1 MTDAFISHSSA
12 NRNVAL
18 RIEKALEADGLNIW
32 LDDSEIR
39 LGILLGEEL
48 QGSIRAARVL
58 VLLWSE
64 AAAASRWVA
73 TEWLTAYHVQR
84 FIVPCSLD
92 TTPLPQCLQGS
103 VRLKFKRV
111 TRGVVEDL
119 ARAIRES
126 PKGSNR
132 LAPALSYQGPEL
144 AAASDRISRAQAA
157 ILETVGVGDLATA
170 AHDQAALDPVVEAA
184 VKSWP
189 LDPMLVN
196 LTGYH
201 LKNAYMIKFWDAIQA
216 WRAPRDPLLDE
227 SEKRFLETLALDPTG
242 YEALNGLGNV
252 MFFKRDLDAAE
263 FFHRAAIAEASR
275 RNIAYHEAEQDLA
288 LVQRFKGGDA
298 GSG

>member
-12 NRNVAL
+12 NRTVAL
-18 RIEKALEADGLNIW
+18 RIEKALEADGLSIW

-48 QGSIRAARVL
+48 QRSIRAARVL

-73 TEWLTAYHVQR
+73 AEWLTAYHVQR

-92 TTPLPQCLQGS
+92 TTPLPQCLQSS
-103 VRLKFKRV
+103 VRLKIKRV
-111 TRGVVEDL
+111 TRDVVEDL

-132 LAPALSYQGPEL
+132 LAPTLSYQGPEL
-144 AAASDRISRAQAA
+144 AAATDRISRAQAA
-157 ILETVGVGDLATA
+157 ILESVGAGDLAKA
-170 AHDQAALDPVVEAA
+170 AQDQAALDPVVEAA
-184 VKSWP
+184 VASWP

-196 LTGYH
+196 LIGYH
-201 LKNAYMIKFWDAIQA
+201 LKNAYMIRYWDAIQA

-227 SEKRFLETLALDPTG
+227 SEKRFLETLGLDPTG
-242 YEALNGLGNV
+242 PEALNGLGNI
-252 MFFKRDLDAAE
+252 MFFKRDLEAAE

-275 RNIAYHEAEQDLA
+275 RNWAYHEAEQDLA
-288 LVQRFKGGDA
+288 LVQRLKGA
-298 GSG
+298 

>member
-18 RIEKALEADGLNIW
+18 RLEKALEANGLRIW

-39 LGILLGEEL
+39 LGVLLGEEL
-48 QGSIRAARVL
+48 QGAIRAAHVV

-64 AAAASRWVA
+64 GAASSRWVA

-84 FIVPCSLD
+84 FIVPCSVD
-92 TTPLPQCLQGS
+92 ATPLPQCLQTS

-126 PKGSNR
+126 PKGPNR
-132 LAPALSYQGPEL
+132 LAPTLSYQGPEL
-144 AAASDRISRAQAA
+144 AAASDRISRAQGA
-157 ILETVGVGDLATA
+157 ILELVGVGDLAGA
-170 AHDQAALDPVVEAA
+170 ARDQAALDPVVNDA
-184 VKSWP
+184 VASWP

-201 LKNAYMIKFWDAIQA
+201 LKNAYMIRYWDAIQA
-216 WRAPRDPLLDE
+216 WRAPRDALLDE

-242 YEALNGLGNV
+242 YEALNGLGNI

-288 LVQRFKGGDA
+288 LVQRFSGG
-298 GSG
+298 